1 MKALAARKEYC
12 NDAIDLFFNMYE
24 TGDFITE

>member
-12 NDAIDLFFNMYE
+12 NDAIDLFFKMYE
-24 TGDFITE
+24 NGDFIT